1 MEGRTFSKVWK
12 NSFIFFNVWKKADSN
27 AVGSNVCQPA
37 TLQHRRQGTAFN
49 KKLTHGGPFFRN
61 ILKRIDLRQ
70 KYNMLWFNLTAIQH
84 LDNFCPVA
92 QRALSKKASY
102 NQVVNRGKILWLK
115 QLQQKTHFSTDSANA
130 LD

>member
-12 NSFIFFNVWKKADSN
+12 NSFIFPMSGKKAGSN
-27 AVGSNVCQPA
+27 AVSSNICQPA
-37 TLQHRRQGTAFN
+37 TLQHRRQGTVFN
-49 KKLTHGGPFFRN
+49 KKLTHGGSFFRN

-92 QRALSKKASY
+92 QRILSKKS
-102 NQVVNRGKILWLK
+102 
-115 QLQQKTHFSTDSANA
+115 QL
-130 LD
+130 